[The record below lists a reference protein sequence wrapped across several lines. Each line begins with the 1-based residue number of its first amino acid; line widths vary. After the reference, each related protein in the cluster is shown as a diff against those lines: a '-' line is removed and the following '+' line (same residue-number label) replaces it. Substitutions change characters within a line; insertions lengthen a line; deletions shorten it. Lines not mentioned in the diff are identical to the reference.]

1 MLEPPYHRVLDRPV
15 LGDDGLLTDDS
26 RTMLEERGWDGIG
39 RNPPKDDLL
48 NETTADRRERLA
60 RAKVRKVRGPA
71 PLSSRSCQP
80 LPDPAAGCGA
90 DEPAALGGRP
100 QSERRPETLGQ
111 RRVRVEFLRVP

>member
-15 LGDDGLLTDDS
+15 LGDDGLLTEDS
-26 RTMLEERGWDGIG
+26 RTMLEERGGDGIG

-71 PLSSRSCQP
+71 PLLPTSS
-80 LPDPAAGCGA
+80 
-90 DEPAALGGRP
+90 
-100 QSERRPETLGQ
+100 
-111 RRVRVEFLRVP
+111 

>member
-15 LGDDGLLTDDS
+15 LGDDGLLTEDS

-60 RAKVRKVRGPA
+60 RAKVRKVRGWR
-71 PLSSRSCQP
+71 RSCQP
-80 LPDPAAGCGA
+80 LPDTMVFAPQTSPLRSAADLKA
-90 DEPAALGGRP
+90 NGGP
-100 QSERRPETLGQ
+100 KL
-111 RRVRVEFLRVP
+111 

>member
-60 RAKVRKVRGPA
+60 RAKVRKVRGWRRSPA
-71 PLSSRSCQP
+71 ARSCQP
-80 LPDPAAGCGA
+80 LRAPQLFLCTS
-90 DEPAALGGRP
+90 AL
-100 QSERRPETLGQ
+100 SLATANH
-111 RRVRVEFLRVP
+111 FL

>member
-48 NETTADRRERLA
+48 NETNADRRERLA
-60 RAKVRKVRGPA
+60 RAKVRKVRGWR
-71 PLSSRSCQP
+71 RSCQP
-80 LPDPAAGCGA
+80 LPDTTVFAPQTSPLRSAADLKA
-90 DEPAALGGRP
+90 NGGP
-100 QSERRPETLGQ
+100 KL
-111 RRVRVEFLRVP
+111 